1 MWTSFLMSHFCVLV
15 RFRSSVNTTLSWEV
29 LREINVEKHRQLLL
43 CENNLLEV
51 IDHGPDVQPGVADV
65 VLGAGDLAR
74 EAALGVL
81 LNINLNQNPYFDEMI
96 NIA

>member
-1 MWTSFLMSHFCVLV
+1 MDLLPDEPLL
-15 RFRSSVNTTLSWEV
+15 RARALQV
-29 LREINVEKHRQLLL
+29 LREHNVVVGGPGEINVKKHRQLLL